1 MNTLLI
7 VLQQQSNGLMNFLPL
22 ILIIVVFWF
31 FMIRPQMKR
40 QKELKNFRDSLKK
53 GDKIVTTGGIYGK
66 VLEIGDYYI
75 IMEVER
81 HDRRYSGKINHPTD
95 VRNDWQTYALTEL
108 RISGFSPANPLRR
121 SVSEKKADPPKTD
134 GSM

>member
-75 IMEVER
+75 IMEVEGQNR
-81 HDRRYSGKINHPTD
+81 LKIDKSVVIKDMTD
-95 VRNDWQTYALTEL
+95 AT
-108 RISGFSPANPLRR
+108 PA
-121 SVSEKKADPPKTD
+121 K
-134 GSM
+134 

>member
-75 IMEVER
+75 IMEVEGQNR
-81 HDRRYSGKINHPTD
+81 LKIDKSAVIKDITAA
-95 VRNDWQTYALTEL
+95 T
-108 RISGFSPANPLRR
+108 PA
-121 SVSEKKADPPKTD
+121 K
-134 GSM
+134 

>member
-1 MNTLLI
+1 MSLLTVLLQAGGGNLSFI
-7 VLQQQSNGLMNFLPL
+7 VMMVAIFA
-22 ILIIVVFWF
+22 IMYF

-75 IMEVER
+75 IMEVEGQNR
-81 HDRRYSGKINHPTD
+81 LKIDKSAVIKDMTD
-95 VRNDWQTYALTEL
+95 AT
-108 RISGFSPANPLRR
+108 PA
-121 SVSEKKADPPKTD
+121 K
-134 GSM
+134 